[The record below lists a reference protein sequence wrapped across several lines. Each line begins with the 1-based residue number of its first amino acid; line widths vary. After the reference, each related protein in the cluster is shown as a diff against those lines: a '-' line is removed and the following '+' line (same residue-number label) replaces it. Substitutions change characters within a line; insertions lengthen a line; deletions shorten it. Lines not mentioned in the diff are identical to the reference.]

1 MLRFARLTEYE
12 LFELQENIKDIIRL
26 KKNNYISDLDV
37 EELEEIKIT
46 KEFFENVIK
55 DFRKLGI

>member
-55 DFRKLGI
+55 DFRN

>member
-46 KEFFENVIK
+46 KEFFENVI
-55 DFRKLGI
+55 